1 SRQGATFRLDGS
13 QSSDPDGDPLS
24 YVWKDNGVQ
33 IAEGAIVEVALSV
46 GQHSIT
52 LTVSDGKGGVG
63 VSDPQTVQVLPRPLS
78 VIGASPAKI
87 PQFNTTTMTITG
99 TGFTQG
105 TQVRFDCTSFCQGG
119 SQITVTIN
127 SIEEDTIILTARTS
141 QRTPLG
147 NRDCVVTSP
156 DGTTVKLS
164 RSNFVSP

>member
-1 SRQGATFRLDGS
+1 MVRLDGS
-13 QSSDPDGDPLS
+13 ESSDPDGDPLT
-24 YVWKDNGVQ
+24 YVWKDNGVE
-33 IAEGAIVEVALSV
+33 IAEGAIVEVPLAV

-52 LTVSDGKGGVG
+52 LTVSDDKGGVG
-63 VSDPQTVQVLPRPLS
+63 VSDAQSVEVLPRPLS
-78 VIGASPAKI
+78 VISASPAKI
-87 PQFNTTTMTITG
+87 PQFNAITMTITG
-99 TGFTQG
+99 TGFTEG

-127 SIEEDTIILTARTS
+127 NIEEDTITLTARTT

-156 DGTTVKLS
+156 NGTSVRLS